1 MNSNEFPEF
10 DEQTIK
16 AVSEFSKELS
26 EYQLTNQLSA
36 SIATL
41 NSEMKNMHGMVMRN
55 DESIKQIVSGL
66 SVYNNIIEKNVGNTL
81 RSFAELSAFYKEQC
95 EQFQKSISGL
105 SKITADVIGNIASVR
120 VNSQF
125 LEGTIKTYRNF
136 GERIIWSIYPEDM
149 DEDERDDAINTDNI
163 ILNEIYRPEPQD
175 IKYNSKIIILPVNDS
190 VLKFLSENPE
200 ELYKLKPRE
209 FEEVMAEIYNRLG
222 YDVELT
228 KKTRDGGKDIILRKS
243 DLVGDFI
250 YYVECKKY
258 SSNRP
263 LGIGLVREVLGTII
277 TDKVNGGIIA
287 TTFFFSRDAQQFVR
301 EEKLNSQI
309 QLHDFRMV
317 QNLLNKSL

>member
-1 MNSNEFPEF
+1 M
-10 DEQTIK
+10 
-16 AVSEFSKELS
+16 
-26 EYQLTNQLSA
+26 
-36 SIATL
+36 
-41 NSEMKNMHGMVMRN
+41 
-55 DESIKQIVSGL
+55 
-66 SVYNNIIEKNVGNTL
+66 
-81 RSFAELSAFYKEQC
+81 
-95 EQFQKSISGL
+95 
-105 SKITADVIGNIASVR
+105 
-120 VNSQF
+120 
-125 LEGTIKTYRNF
+125 
-136 GERIIWSIYPEDM
+136 
-149 DEDERDDAINTDNI
+149 
-163 ILNEIYRPEPQD
+163 
-175 IKYNSKIIILPVNDS
+175 PVNDS

-287 TTFFFSRDAQQFVR
+287 TTFFFQ
-301 EEKLNSQI
+301 EMHN
-309 QLHDFRMV
+309 
-317 QNLLNKSL
+317 NL